1 MRSRSDLYKI
11 KRDKLCLPGMGK
23 VEGASGGGRLGDL
36 VEEEWPGNG
45 KLPVLSLL
53 LGSLLLY
60 KEDDDVRLLGRDE
73 IGAMSAADA
82 TGLAELVG
90 ANEAVENGSRV
101 NANGGSPNAIGG
113 APREVC
119 FG

>member
-1 MRSRSDLYKI
+1 MRDLWKI
-11 KRDKLCLPGMGK
+11 NYDKPCLPGMGK

-36 VEEEWPGNG
+36 VVEEWPGNG

-60 KEDDDVRLLGRDE
+60 NEDDDDVRLLGRDE
-73 IGAMSAADA
+73 LGAISATDV

>member
-1 MRSRSDLYKI
+1 MRDLLNC
-11 KRDKLCLPGMGK
+11 DKLCLPGMGK

-36 VEEEWPGNG
+36 VVEEWPGNG

-60 KEDDDVRLLGRDE
+60 NEDDDDVRLLGRDE
-73 IGAMSAADA
+73 LGAISATDV

-90 ANEAVENGSRV
+90 ANEVVQNGSRV
-101 NANGGSPNAIGG
+101 NANGGSPNVIGG